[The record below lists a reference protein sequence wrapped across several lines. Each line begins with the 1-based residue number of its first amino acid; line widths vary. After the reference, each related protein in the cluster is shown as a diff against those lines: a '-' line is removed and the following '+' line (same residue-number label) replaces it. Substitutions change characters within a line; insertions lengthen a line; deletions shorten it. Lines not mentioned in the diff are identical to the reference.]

1 MCVFTTGKS
10 FAGSYAMREYLVAWE
25 GDFNKRVRRPYIIR
39 YNLDI
44 DICCTV
50 NCIIRSHNR

>member
-1 MCVFTTGKS
+1 
-10 FAGSYAMREYLVAWE
+10 MREYLVAWE

-44 DICCTV
+44 DIVALSTV
-50 NCIIRSHNR
+50 LFDLTIDELNKTLGVN